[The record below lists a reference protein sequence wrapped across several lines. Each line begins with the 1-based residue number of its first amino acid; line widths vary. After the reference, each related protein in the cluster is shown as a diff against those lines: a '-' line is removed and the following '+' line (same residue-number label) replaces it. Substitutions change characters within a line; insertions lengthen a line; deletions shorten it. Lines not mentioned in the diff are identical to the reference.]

1 MRVVDILKA
10 KGDSVIVVKPGD
22 SIAAV
27 ARTLSEYRIGAVV
40 VSDDALHV
48 DGILSERDIVA
59 ALALHGPATLDM
71 TAAQLM
77 THAVYTV
84 GLADGLDDM
93 LRLMTERRIRHLPVI
108 EAGALCG
115 VVSIG
120 DVVKRRIEHLEGEAH
135 TLREFITA
143 H

>member
-1 MRVVDILKA
+1 MRVKDILKSKGA
-10 KGDSVIVVKPGD
+10 KVVTVRPSD
-22 SIAAV
+22 TIAEV
-27 ARTLSEYRIGAVV
+27 TRSLTEHRIGAVV
-40 VSDDALHV
+40 VSRNGMHV

-59 ALALHGPATLDM
+59 ALARHGIHTLEM

-84 GLADGLDDM
+84 TLDDMLDDM
-93 LRLMTERRIRHLPVI
+93 LRLMTDRRIRHLPVV
-108 EAGALCG
+108 EAGSLCG

-120 DVVKRRIEHLEGEAH
+120 DVVKRRIEHLEGEAN

>member
-1 MRVVDILKA
+1 MRVRDILKTKGA
-10 KGDSVIVVKPGD
+10 KVFTVRPSDT
-22 SIAAV
+22 IAEV
-27 ARTLSEYRIGAVV
+27 AQSLSEHRIGAVV
-40 VSDDALHV
+40 VSRNGLHV

-59 ALALHGPATLDM
+59 ALARHGSHTLEM

-77 THAVYTV
+77 THAVFTV
-84 GLADGLDDM
+84 TLDDLLDDM
-93 LRLMTERRIRHLPVI
+93 LRLMTDRRIRHLPVV
-108 EAGALCG
+108 EAGSLCG

-120 DVVKRRIEHLEGEAH
+120 DVVKRRIEHLEGEAN